1 MTGEAPVTWFPVVC
15 EVLGGHLDAILG
27 SGVRVPE
34 GESRGFNGSHLEGER
49 ASGQCKAEVG
59 RTAVHRGAE
68 RAVSSNSQPA
78 SKVWGGVTQL
88 SVSHTRPAPPPSRPR
103 PSRAPHL
110 AEVRGS
116 PAPVAESVLEREEFR
131 EGPGGR
137 GMPEHLQTPSLCA
150 QAHAFRRVGLDWWKQ
165 DRVRVGS
172 SGSFLHL

>member
-1 MTGEAPVTWFPVVC
+1 MRSWADTWTQYWAWGFAFLRVKVVASMGPTWREKGRQASARRRWEGPQCTGE
-15 EVLGGHLDAILG
+15 
-27 SGVRVPE
+27 S
-34 GESRGFNGSHLEGER
+34 
-49 ASGQCKAEVG
+49 
-59 RTAVHRGAE
+59 
-68 RAVSSNSQPA
+68 AVSSNSQPA

-88 SVSHTRPAPPPSRPR
+88 SVSRPAPAPPPSRPR

-137 GMPEHLQTPSLCA
+137 GMPEHLQTPPLCA